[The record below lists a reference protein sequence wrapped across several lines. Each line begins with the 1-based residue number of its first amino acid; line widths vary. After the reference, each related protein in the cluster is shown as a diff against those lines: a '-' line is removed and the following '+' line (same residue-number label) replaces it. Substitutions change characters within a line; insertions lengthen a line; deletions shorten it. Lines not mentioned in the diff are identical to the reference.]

1 MHKLENL
8 EKKYQ
13 KSANYFNRL
22 NNFLTLPAI
31 ILTSL
36 SSIFSFLSTSEIVG
50 KEKQNDFLLV
60 VAIMTAISSLLQTI
74 GGSCQFTVKKDKFSQ
89 AANEF
94 DSLVDK
100 INFEILEANEEDF
113 LNTIEEEM
121 RRIKDNCKFLPQK

>member
-121 RRIKDNCKFLPQK
+121 KRIKDNCKFLPQK